1 MQTASAT
8 GNPATCNMP
17 QRDAT
22 ENEAYFNW
30 HEHARACRGSR
41 NKRERV
47 GRGSGSGKGKGQS
60 LVEGQEECRGEGG
73 PA

>member
-8 GNPATCNMP
+8 GSPAMCNMP

-30 HEHARACRGSR
+30 PNTQEHVEVACR
-41 NKRERV
+41 KRERV
-47 GRGSGSGKGKGQS
+47 GRG
-60 LVEGQEECRGEGG
+60 RGRERERGRVW
-73 PA
+73 